1 MTSFENTPDEI
12 SSDTAGRRRKSSFL
26 PTWMLT
32 RKFTPELIPS
42 EIRFA
47 SDRLP
52 ISSQIIICGES
63 VLRAVNMPASL
74 G

>member
-12 SSDTAGRRRKSSFL
+12 SSDTAGRRRKSSF
-26 PTWMLT
+26 WMLT
-32 RKFTPELIPS
+32 RKFTPELIHS